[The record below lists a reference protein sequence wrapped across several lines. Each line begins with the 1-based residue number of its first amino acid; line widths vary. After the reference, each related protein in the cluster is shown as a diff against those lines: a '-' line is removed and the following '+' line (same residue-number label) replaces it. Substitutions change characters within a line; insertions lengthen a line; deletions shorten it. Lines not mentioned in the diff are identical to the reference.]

1 MAIVALKLY
10 NKTAGDKI
18 IIARN
23 VSKKIKANPTLFTNL
38 PLLLKDFDT
47 HILEAEEAQ
56 ADTIHGGE
64 TETEIRDEKMGVVES
79 DLKTLGLYVNQI
91 SQGNAAVIRKAG
103 MPIKKQRGAIAN
115 SIEAPKFLQV
125 KSTVSGQASLV
136 WDKVVGSRS
145 YSVEYCDNI
154 ATPVWSLVAF
164 NTKNKATVKNLQNKD
179 YWFRV
184 CAVGVNSLQSPFTQ
198 AVKVTVQS

>member
-1 MAIVALKLY
+1 MAQVALKLY
-10 NKTAGDKI
+10 NKSAGDKI
-18 IIARN
+18 IIVRN

-64 TETEIRDEKMGVVES
+64 TETEIRDEKMAVVEA
-79 DLKTLGLYVNQI
+79 DLKTLGLYVNQV

-103 MPIKKQRGAIAN
+103 MPIKKQKGAVAN
-115 SIEAPKFLQV
+115 SIEAPKYLQV
-125 KSTVSGQASLV
+125 KSTEAGHASLV
-136 WDKVVGSRS
+136 WEKVDGSRS

-154 ATPVWSLVAF
+154 ATPVWNLVIF
-164 NTKNKATVKNLQNKD
+164 STRNKATVKNLQNKD

-184 CAVGVNSLQSPFTQ
+184 SAVGSNSLHSAYTQ